1 MSDEVKLTWGK
12 TENDLLQRWPK
23 SADGTPEEPAL
34 LTVAMDTNAETDMLC
49 AMLRSYDIPVLRK
62 YEGEGSFGKI
72 VLGMPG
78 SGKSTVAAR
87 LAEKL
92 DRIALDSDAEIE
104 EKNGM
109 SCAQLIEKHGEAE
122 FRELES
128 EAIAA
133 LGKRSGAV
141 IATGGGCVTREENY
155 DLLHQNGIIFWLKRD
170 IDQLPREGRPLSAG
184 DLAAMYDRRKACY
197 ERFADHIVDNNG
209 TVEDTVQAILDY
221 LK

>member
-78 SGKSTVAAR
+78 SGTWLYVPSSM
-87 LAEKL
+87 LE
-92 DRIALDSDAEIE
+92 DAKNLIRPIDEIPE
-104 EKNGM
+104 QEDDVRWP
-109 SCAQLIEKHGEAE
+109 SQHEPPRHP
-122 FRELES
+122 
-128 EAIAA
+128 
-133 LGKRSGAV
+133 LGDAGLCQR
-141 IATGGGCVTREENY
+141 
-155 DLLHQNGIIFWLKRD
+155 H
-170 IDQLPREGRPLSAG
+170 PR
-184 DLAAMYDRRKACY
+184 
-197 ERFADHIVDNNG
+197 
-209 TVEDTVQAILDY
+209 
-221 LK
+221 